1 MYYMLAKVAHSDSAV
16 NYQGPE
22 VYLKSII
29 TRFRAYQLGC
39 AGSSFSYFADG
50 HFTVLEGRLT
60 EVSKPCLIRE
70 MANCGVETAD
80 TLHITS
86 WDSDHC
92 SAGELTDLL
101 MLTVPA
107 KIEYPGYEPHSDM
120 GETCLAIIEAYSK
133 RRLNSNRPARI
144 QAITPEYISSL
155 TQSEA
160 LAFRDVLYH
169 PRWIDESYP
178 NNNSTVKFFRRGSFN
193 VLSLGDVESA
203 DISARLRR
211 DKYLSRETDVMILAH
226 HGADNGF
233 TNKSFLERIEPRL
246 AICSSDFDNQHDH
259 PRDEVRGLLYEQ
271 GIRLMT
277 TKTGDIIVESI
288 GDHTGPFRATNLKA
302 NSTEISSQH
311 DFEAKK
317 KLLLSY
323 NADTIRQLYTPRPS
337 YRLL

>member
-1 MYYMLAKVAHSDSAV
+1 M
-16 NYQGPE
+16 GPE
-22 VYLKSII
+22 GNLKSII
-29 TRFRAYQLGC
+29 TRFHAYQLGS

-60 EVSKPCLIRE
+60 ELSRPHLIRE
-70 MANCGVETAD
+70 MANCSVETAD

-92 SAGELTDLL
+92 SASELPDLL
-101 MLTVPA
+101 ILTRPE
-107 KIEYPGYEPHSDM
+107 KIEYPGYEPHSDRA
-120 GETCLAIIEAYSK
+120 EECLALIQAYSE
-133 RRLNSNRPARI
+133 RQRNSNRPARL
-144 QAITPEYISSL
+144 QAITPEYIGSL

-169 PRWIDESYP
+169 PRWIDESCL
-178 NNNSTVKFFRRGSFN
+178 NNNSTVQLFRRGSFN
-193 VLSLGDVESA
+193 LLSLGDVESA

-233 TNKSFLERIEPRL
+233 TNKSFLERIEPSL
-246 AICSSDFDNQHDH
+246 AICSSDFDNQHEH
-259 PRDEVRGLLYEQ
+259 PRDEIRELLHEQ
-271 GIRLMT
+271 DIRLMT
-277 TKTGDIIVESI
+277 TKTGDIIVKSI
-288 GDHTGPFRATNLKA
+288 GDHTGAFRAINLKA
-302 NSTEISSQH
+302 YSTEISCQC

-317 KLLLSY
+317 KLLLSH

>member
-1 MYYMLAKVAHSDSAV
+1 LPGQEG
-16 NYQGPE
+16 N
-22 VYLKSII
+22 LKSII
-29 TRFRAYQLGC
+29 TRFRAYQLGY

-60 EVSKPCLIRE
+60 ELSRPHLIRE

-80 TLHITS
+80 TLHISS

-92 SAGELTDLL
+92 SASELAELL
-101 MLTVPA
+101 MLTRPA
-107 KIEYPGYEPHSDM
+107 KIEYPGYEPHSDS
-120 GETCLAIIEAYSK
+120 GETCLAIIKAHTERQS
-133 RRLNSNRPARI
+133 RSNRRI
-144 QAITPEYISSL
+144 QLQAITPEYISSL
-155 TQSEA
+155 SLSEA

-169 PRWIDESYP
+169 PRWIDEGCL

-193 VLSLGDVESA
+193 LLSLGDVESA

-211 DKYLSRETDVMILAH
+211 DRYLSRETDVMILAH

-233 TNKSFLERIEPRL
+233 TNKSFLERIEPSL

-259 PRDEVRGLLYEQ
+259 PRDEIRELLHEQ

-277 TKTGDIIVESI
+277 TKTGDIIVKSI
-288 GDHTGPFRATNLKA
+288 GDHTGAFRAVNLRA
-302 NSTEISSQH
+302 NSTEISSQC
-311 DFEAKK
+311 DFEARK

>member
-1 MYYMLAKVAHSDSAV
+1 M
-16 NYQGPE
+16 
-22 VYLKSII
+22 KSIV
-29 TRFRAYQLGC
+29 TRFRAYQLGS

-60 EVSKPCLIRE
+60 EASKPCLVRE

-92 SAGELTDLL
+92 SASEMADLL
-101 MLTVPA
+101 LLTRPG
-107 KIEYPGYEPHSDM
+107 KIEYPGYEPHSDRAK
-120 GETCLAIIEAYSK
+120 ECLAIIRVYSEK
-133 RRLNSNRPARI
+133 QRSSNRSAQL
-144 QAITPEYISSL
+144 QAITPEYIGSL
-155 TQSEA
+155 PQSEA

-169 PRWIDESYP
+169 PRRIDEWCS

-193 VLSLGDVESA
+193 LLSLGDVESA
-203 DISARLRR
+203 DISAGLRR

-233 TNKSFLERIEPRL
+233 TNKSFLERIEPSL

-259 PRDEVRGLLYEQ
+259 PRDEVRKLLHEQ

-277 TKTGDIIVESI
+277 TKTGDIIVKSI
-288 GDHTGPFRATNLKA
+288 GDHTGVFRAINLQA
-302 NSTEISSQH
+302 NSTEISSQC

-317 KLLLSY
+317 KRLLSY
-323 NADTIRQLYTPRPS
+323 NADTRRQLYTPRPA
-337 YRLL
+337 YRSL